1 MKTKELDRINAL
13 ARIARERP
21 LTADESA
28 ERTSLRRGYLAAIR
42 GNVNTMLAT
51 ATVIDPEGRDVTP
64 GKLHAAQAA
73 GIMQYL

>member
-1 MKTKELDRINAL
+1 MENTMKTKELDRIHAL

-28 ERTSLRRGYLAAIR
+28 ERTSLRR